1 MSMICRRIQPGMLL
15 AGLLLTGLLLGGC
28 GFKSRPLP
36 LEKPLPEAPLDL
48 SIRQLGSNA
57 QLAWTIPELNQD
69 ETPIRDLD
77 GFNLYR
83 MLYDPQDDC
92 PDCLDR
98 STLLAKIDLDYPV
111 NARVLDQRVYYF
123 DRNVRPGRGYRYRI
137 VARTRAG
144 REGRP
149 ATVRLV
155 ALAPPGKS
163 TGLSANGHD
172 HMVRL
177 SWESFGP
184 EPGDTLLGY
193 RLYRGLAGK
202 PFEPAPVNNE
212 ILTDTG
218 FDDFGVENGQAY
230 SYQVRSVIQRGE
242 TQLESPAS
250 AAVTATPQAGQ

>member
-1 MSMICRRIQPGMLL
+1 MSIIYRRFQPGMIL
-15 AGLLLTGLLLGGC
+15 AGSLLIGLLLGGC

-36 LEKPLPEAPLDL
+36 LEKPLPEAPLDF

-57 QLAWTIPELNQD
+57 QLVWTIPEMNQD
-69 ETPIRDLD
+69 ETPIRNLD

-83 MLYDPQDDC
+83 MLFDPQDDC

-123 DRNVRPGRGYRYRI
+123 DRGVSAGRGYHYR
-137 VARTRAG
+137 VAARTSAG

-149 ATVRLV
+149 ATVRLA
-155 ALAPPGKS
+155 ALAPPGKP
-163 TGLSANGHD
+163 TGLTANGHD
-172 HMVRL
+172 RMIRL
-177 SWESFGP
+177 NWEPFVPG
-184 EPGDTLLGY
+184 PGDTLLGY
-193 RLYRGLAGK
+193 RLYRGLAGQ
-202 PFEPAPVNNE
+202 PIEPAPVNNE

-230 SYQVRSVIQRGE
+230 IYQVRSVIQRGE

-250 AAVTATPQAGQ
+250 AVATATPQAGQ